1 MYAQRLDHD
10 HNHDYDHDAPE
21 PASSLDLSR
30 RPDNDNAHTR
40 SPEGDEEAT
49 LSVEG
54 IVPRGP
60 SRRVRYV
67 IAAVFAS
74 LSLSAYAFTRPPR
87 AARQDAPPPVTQ
99 VDIAARAMPVP
110 EAPTSELIVPDAP
123 SRRAPRGD
131 HAHHETAVASPHET
145 SAHETSAHETSAHET
160 SAHETTA
167 VAAEA
172 PATQPATTREEPPL
186 ARLVMH
192 QEALPTEAQPAE
204 APRGETPA
212 AADDGEEHEE
222 ALPTDSADEVV
233 EAAVNAHSSEIEEC
247 INNAPDEAEGRLT
260 VSLVIARDGA
270 VRSAAPHAPEAL
282 RSVGQCIAHAM
293 RGWRMAVP
301 DASGDTSITWPF
313 EVESNR

>member
-1 MYAQRLDHD
+1 MHAQRLDHD
-10 HNHDYDHDAPE
+10 HDHDYDHDAPE
-21 PASSLDLSR
+21 PTSSLDLSR
-30 RPDNDNAHTR
+30 GPENDNAHTR
-40 SPEGDEEAT
+40 SREGHDEAA

-87 AARQDAPPPVTQ
+87 APRQDAPPPVTQ
-99 VDIAARAMPVP
+99 VDIAARAMPVA
-110 EAPTSELIVPDAP
+110 EAPTSVLVVPDAP
-123 SRRAPRGD
+123 SRRAPHGD
-131 HAHHETAVASPHET
+131 HAHHESAVASPQET
-145 SAHETSAHETSAHET
+145 SAREA
-160 SAHETTA
+160 TA
-167 VAAEA
+167 VAAEE
-172 PATQPATTREEPPL
+172 PAAQPATTREEPPL

-192 QEALPTEAQPAE
+192 QEAQPTVAQPTVAQPTVAQPTEAQ
-204 APRGETPA
+204 RGETPA
-212 AADDGEEHEE
+212 TAASDDGEEREE

-233 EAAVNAHSSEIEEC
+233 EAAVSAHSSEIEEC

-270 VRSAAPHAPEAL
+270 VRSATPHGPEAL

-301 DASGDTSITWPF
+301 DAPGDTSISWPF
-313 EVESNR
+313 EIESNR